1 MRDPYSILGVR
12 RNADA
17 DEIKAAWRT
26 KAKTIHPDHNRDDPS
41 ATDRFAE
48 VGQAYELLKD
58 PERRRRYD
66 RAADM
71 HQTIMQQRDAA
82 ERAKAARANA
92 EKVMEE
98 LARAQAA
105 RAQSEAVKA
114 NTTKAEAAKA
124 DPKDDT
130 AKAKA
135 QTAGTS
141 QAKPQTGKKPSESPE
156 ETIERIFGGGP
167 EARERAKEHSD
178 SPTEPTTGET
188 GTKDAPAP
196 EVRSPL
202 PMMAVDL
209 IANLVKRIRGT
220 TPTPEKAPDLL
231 VEARVTVADFLA
243 LKPVTVKLSDDREVR
258 VPIERGTTDG
268 HQVRVAGQGLKLPGM
283 KQGDLVVT
291 LKAARED
298 NYIVRDFN
306 LHIVLPISLQ
316 DAVLGGEAQVETP
329 VGLRSIEI
337 PSWSGSD
344 RTIRLEGLGLH
355 DAEGRGDL
363 VVELRIILLE
373 TPDAKVTD
381 LMRLMRDGL
390 YL

>member
-105 RAQSEAVKA
+105 RAQSEATKA
-114 NTTKAEAAKA
+114 DTTKAEAAKA
-124 DPKDDT
+124 DPKADT
-130 AKAKA
+130 VKAKA

-178 SPTEPTTGET
+178 TTTEPTTGES
-188 GTKDAPAP
+188 GAKDAPAP

-220 TPTPEKAPDLL
+220 APTPEKAPDLL
-231 VEARVTVADFLA
+231 VEARVTVAEFLA

>member
-48 VGQAYELLKD
+48 IGQAYELLKD

-98 LARAQAA
+98 LAKAQAA
-105 RAQSEAVKA
+105 RAQSDTAKA
-114 NTTKAEAAKA
+114 DAAKA
-124 DPKDDT
+124 EPKADA

-135 QTAGTS
+135 QGTASG
-141 QAKPQTGKKPSESPE
+141 QAKQQTGKKPSESPE
-156 ETIERIFGGGP
+156 ETIERIFGGSP
-167 EARERAKEHSD
+167 EARERAKEHAD
-178 SPTEPTTGET
+178 TPETKVEETTP
-188 GTKDAPAP
+188 KDAPGP

-209 IANLVKRIRGT
+209 IANLMKRIRGT
-220 TPTPEKAPDLL
+220 APTPEKAPDLL
-231 VEARVTVADFLA
+231 VEAKVTVAELLA
-243 LKPVTVKLSDDREVR
+243 LKPITIKLSDDREIR

-268 HQVRVAGQGLKLPGM
+268 HQVRLAGQGLKLPNM

-291 LKAARED
+291 LNAARD
-298 NYIVRDFN
+298 DIYIVRDFN

-329 VGLRSIEI
+329 TGRRTVEI

-344 RTIRLEGLGLH
+344 RTITIEGLGLH
-355 DAEGRGDL
+355 DAAGRGDL
-363 VVELRIILLE
+363 VVELRIVLLE

>member
-26 KAKTIHPDHNRDDPS
+26 KAKTIHPDQNRDDPS

-105 RAQSEAVKA
+105 RAQSEAGK
-114 NTTKAEAAKA
+114 TE
-124 DPKDDT
+124 P
-130 AKAKA
+130 KAKA
-135 QTAGTS
+135 ETAGAG
-141 QAKPQTGKKPSESPE
+141 QAKPQTGKKPGESPE

-167 EARERAKEHSD
+167 EARERAKEHVD
-178 SPTEPTTGET
+178 TAPEPKPAEA
-188 GTKDAPAP
+188 GTKDTPAP
-196 EVRSPL
+196 EARPPL
-202 PMMAVDL
+202 PLMAVDL
-209 IANLVKRIRGT
+209 IASLVKRIRGT
-220 TPTPEKAPDLL
+220 APQPEKAPDLL
-231 VEARVTVADFLA
+231 IEAKVTVAEFLA
-243 LKPVTVKLSDDREVR
+243 LKPVTIRLSDDREVR
-258 VPIERGTTDG
+258 VPIERGATDG
-268 HQVRVAGQGLKLPGM
+268 HQIRLSGQGLKLPNM

-291 LKAARED
+291 LKAARD
-298 NYIVRDFN
+298 DIYIVRDFN

-329 VGLRSIEI
+329 AGPRSVEI

-344 RTIRLEGLGLH
+344 RTIRIEGLGLH
-355 DAEGRGDL
+355 DAAGRGDL
-363 VVELRIILLE
+363 VVELRIVLLE
-373 TPDAKVTD
+373 QPDAKVTD

>member
-98 LARAQAA
+98 LARTQAA
-105 RAQSEAVKA
+105 RAQSEA
-114 NTTKAEAAKA
+114 AKTEPNA
-124 DPKDDT
+124 DA

-135 QTAGTS
+135 QTAGS
-141 QAKPQTGKKPSESPE
+141 GQAKPQAGKKPGESPE

-167 EARERAKEHSD
+167 EARERAREHPD
-178 SPTEPTTGET
+178 TAAHEQKTAET
-188 GTKDAPAP
+188 GLKEAPAP
-196 EVRSPL
+196 DVRSPL
-202 PMMAVDL
+202 PIMAVDL

-220 TPTPEKAPDLL
+220 APAPEKAPDLL
-231 VEARVTVADFLA
+231 VEAKVTVAEFLA
-243 LKPVTVKLSDDREVR
+243 LWPVTITLSDDREVR
-258 VPIERGTTDG
+258 VPIERGATDG
-268 HQVRVAGQGLKLPGM
+268 QVIRLSGQGLKLPNM

-291 LKAARED
+291 LKAARD
-298 NYIVRDFN
+298 DTYIVKDFN
-306 LHIVLPISLQ
+306 LHVVLPISLQ
-316 DAVLGGEAQVETP
+316 DAVLGGEARVETP
-329 VGLRSIEI
+329 AGPRSIDI

-344 RTIRLEGLGLH
+344 RTVRIEGLGLYG
-355 DAEGRGDL
+355 AEGRGDL
-363 VVELRIILLE
+363 VVELRIVLLE
-373 TPDAKVTD
+373 QPDAKVTD

>member
-105 RAQSEAVKA
+105 RAQSDA
-114 NTTKAEAAKA
+114 TKAEAAKA
-124 DPKDDT
+124 DPKADT
-130 AKAKA
+130 AKAKS
-135 QTAGTS
+135 QTAGTG
-141 QAKPQTGKKPSESPE
+141 QAKTQAGKKPSESPE

-167 EARERAKEHSD
+167 EARERAKEHGD
-178 SPTEPTTGET
+178 APAEPKAAET
-188 GTKDAPAP
+188 GPKDAPSP

-202 PMMAVDL
+202 PLMAVDL
-209 IANLVKRIRGT
+209 IANLMKRIRGT
-220 TPTPEKAPDLL
+220 APVPEKAPDLL
-231 VEARVTVADFLA
+231 VEAKVTVAEFLA
-243 LKPVTVKLSDDREVR
+243 LKPITIKLSDDRDVR
-258 VPIERGTTDG
+258 VPIERGATDG
-268 HQVRVAGQGLKLPGM
+268 HLIRLAGQGLKLPNM

-298 NYIVRDFN
+298 TYIVRDFN
-306 LHIVLPISLQ
+306 LHIILPISLQ
-316 DAVLGGEAQVETP
+316 DAVLGGEAKVETP
-329 VGLRSIEI
+329 AGPRSIEI

-344 RTIRLEGLGLH
+344 RTIRIEGLGLH

-363 VVELRIILLE
+363 IVELRIVLLE
-373 TPDAKVTD
+373 QPDAKVTD

>member
-26 KAKTIHPDHNRDDPS
+26 KAKTIHPDQNRDDPS

-98 LARAQAA
+98 LAKAQAA
-105 RAQSEAVKA
+105 RAQSEAS
-114 NTTKAEAAKA
+114 KA
-124 DPKDDT
+124 DARAD
-130 AKAKA
+130 AARAKA
-135 QTAGTS
+135 QATAAGATKTQDS
-141 QAKPQTGKKPSESPE
+141 RKPGESPE

-167 EARERAKEHSD
+167 EARDRAKEQADTVS
-178 SPTEPTTGET
+178 EPKTAET
-188 GTKDAPAP
+188 APKDATPP
-196 EVRSPL
+196 EARPL
-202 PMMAVDL
+202 PIMAVDL

-220 TPTPEKAPDLL
+220 APVPEKAPDLL
-231 VEARVTVADFLA
+231 VEAKVTVAEFLA
-243 LKPVTVKLSDDREVR
+243 LRPLTIKLSDDREIR
-258 VPIERGTTDG
+258 VPIERGVTDG
-268 HQVRVAGQGLKLPGM
+268 HLIRLSGQGLKLPNM

-291 LKAARED
+291 LKAARD
-298 NYIVRDFN
+298 DTYIVRDFD
-306 LHIVLPISLQ
+306 LHVALPISLQ

-329 VGLRSIEI
+329 AGPRSIEI

-344 RTIRLEGLGLH
+344 RTVRIEGLGLH
-355 DAEGRGDL
+355 DTAGRGDL
-363 VVELRIILLE
+363 VVELRIVLLE
-373 TPDAKVTD
+373 KPDAKVTD